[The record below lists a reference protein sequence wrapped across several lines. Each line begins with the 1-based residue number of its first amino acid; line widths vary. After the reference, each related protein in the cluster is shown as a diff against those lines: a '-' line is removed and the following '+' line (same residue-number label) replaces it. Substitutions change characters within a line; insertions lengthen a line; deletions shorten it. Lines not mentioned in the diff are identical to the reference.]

1 MTASRIPREY
11 HSDRFVG
18 WLLRGGLACGLAA
31 FLAAALFA
39 QGSAGDQSPAAD
51 ASPSGKGGPAGTA
64 AVKNRE
70 PAKPAEGLVF
80 PIEQGSIDGQEFFAG
95 VVGRMHWT
103 TEVAAKVL
111 QQTTAGDGVPEGR
124 LPLAYL
130 EALSVLAPHIFYVE
144 PSRTGVGGGSFHV
157 DLAAMEKEWT
167 RQKVS
172 LRQWLAEA
180 EAKPL
185 FELCGEVGFEQPE
198 AVLRVVVVLAGL
210 HADEQMAIDFAHALH
225 AKTGIPAC
233 AFRYPNDAPIRESA
247 EYLSLTLAK
256 MARDFPRR
264 KVYLVTHSMGGLV
277 ARAALERPE
286 EASVPT
292 HVERLIQLCPP
303 NHGTLMAEYGPLL
316 EGFEH
321 LDRLFHR
328 QRTQS
333 LFATIAD
340 GFNEAPGDLKP
351 RSAFLEELNAAPR
364 HPQVRYAIL
373 AGDAGFVDPSL
384 LTLGGQLL
392 EAWLKPASS
401 AGPVERRMREVM
413 QSPELQRGSGD
424 GVVALTSAKLEG
436 VEDFEIL
443 PIDHLDW
450 MFLESRD
457 GQRVLHEV
465 AERLIAP

>member
-1 MTASRIPREY
+1 MTASRILGEY
-11 HSDRFVG
+11 HHRFVC
-18 WLLRGGLACGLAA
+18 WSLRGGLVGGLVAL
-31 FLAAALFA
+31 LAGALFA
-39 QGSAGDQSPAAD
+39 QGPVVDQPPVADGLASGDRGQ
-51 ASPSGKGGPAGTA
+51 GA
-64 AVKNRE
+64 AVAVNPGE
-70 PAKPAEGLVF
+70 LAKPAEELVF
-80 PIEQGSIDGQEFFAG
+80 PIDQGSIDGQEFFAG

-111 QQTTAGDGVPEGR
+111 QQTTASDGMPQGR

-130 EALSVLAPHIFYVE
+130 EALSLLAPHIFHLE

-157 DLAAMEKEWT
+157 DLAAMEKEWM

-172 LRQWLAEA
+172 LRQWLSEA

-198 AVLRVVVVLAGL
+198 EVERGVIVLAGL
-210 HADEQMAIDFAHALH
+210 HADEQMAIAFAHALH

-277 ARAALERPE
+277 ARAALEGAE
-286 EASVPT
+286 GGSIPT
-292 HVERLIQLCPP
+292 NVERLIQLCPP
-303 NHGTLMAEYGPLL
+303 NHGTPMAEYGPLL

-333 LFATIAD
+333 LFASIAD

-351 RSAFLEELNAAPR
+351 MSPFLKELNAGQR
-364 HPQVRYAIL
+364 HPRVRYAIL

-384 LTLGGQLL
+384 LSLGGQLL
-392 EAWLKPASS
+392 EAWLKPASP
-401 AGPVERRMREVM
+401 AGPVERRLREVM
-413 QSPELQRGSGD
+413 QSPELQRGTGD
-424 GVVALTSAKLEG
+424 GVVALSSAKLEG

-457 GQRVLHEV
+457 GQRVLGEV
-465 AERLIAP
+465 AERLMAP